1 MGIVNRRN
9 AVVGYLVV
17 KGGKQ
22 LVRIKAKQA
31 KPGTVSGTHRPNKSA
46 IASGVA
52 ALGGALLIWR
62 RRARRDDEEE

>member
-1 MGIVNRRN
+1 
-9 AVVGYLVV
+9 V

-22 LVRIKAKQA
+22 IVRMKAKQA
-31 KPGTVSGTHRPNKSA
+31 VPGTVGSTHRPNKGA